1 MKKYLV
7 IEEESRGEVVDVN
20 VVESKYDISEFS
32 ELLLEEE
39 LGKIFVVGEE
49 RYSEYVKEF
58 FGVCEVE
65 ESIYEVNLGE
75 ERGLMVYELKS

>member
-20 VVESKYDISEFS
+20 VVESRYDISEFS
-32 ELLLEEE
+32 GLLLEEE
-39 LGKIFVVGEE
+39 LGNLGEGE
-49 RYSEYVKEF
+49 RESEYVKEF
-58 FGVCEVE
+58 FGVLEVD

>member
-20 VVESKYDISEFS
+20 VVESRYNISEFS
-32 ELLLEEE
+32 SLILEEE
-39 LGKIFVVGEE
+39 LGNLKKGE
-49 RYSEYVKEF
+49 RGSEYVKEF
-58 FGVCEVE
+58 FGVLEVD

-75 ERGLMVYELKS
+75 ERGIMVYELKS